1 MKLSKDHFKLPFK
14 FKRYYSKLEQN
25 CHVYCVEDG
34 DREARRERSP
44 GKADGHFLHP
54 GLLTV

>member
-14 FKRYYSKLEQN
+14 FKRYYSELEQN

-34 DREARRERSP
+34 NREARRERPP
-44 GKADGHFLHP
+44 GKADGHFLH
-54 GLLTV
+54 LAS